1 MKDFSVA
8 VLLETITPYLVSI
21 ASKLVAALLILII
34 GFKLAKIVVRSFG
47 KSKAIAKLDAGVA
60 SFLQN
65 FLSIGLKALI
75 LVTVAGLIGIP
86 MTSFI
91 TILGSVAVAVG
102 LSLQGSLSNVAG
114 GILIL
119 VCKPFV
125 IGDFI
130 SAAGNDGV
138 VTDIGLF
145 YTQLTTGDNR
155 KIIIP
160 NSVISSNTIIN
171 VTHQTTR
178 RVDMDITVAYDTD
191 IEKAKSIL
199 LELANRHPLVEKE
212 PNAPMARIA
221 SHGDNA
227 LVFTF
232 RVWCKTDDYWT
243 VRFDLLEAVKE
254 AFDSNHISIPF
265 PQLDVHMDK

>member
-8 VLLETITPYLVSI
+8 VLLETVTPYLVSI

-34 GFKLAKIVVRSFG
+34 GFKLAKIVVRAFG

-138 VTDIGLF
+138 VADIGLF

-199 LELANRHPLVEKE
+199 LELANRHPLVQKE

-265 PQLDVHMDK
+265 PQLDVHIDK